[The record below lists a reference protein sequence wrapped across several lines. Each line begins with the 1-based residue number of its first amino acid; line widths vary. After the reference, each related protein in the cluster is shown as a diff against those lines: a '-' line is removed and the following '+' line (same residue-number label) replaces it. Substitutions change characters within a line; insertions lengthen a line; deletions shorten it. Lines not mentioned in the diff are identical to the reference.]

1 MAQSPESRKIRPPG
15 ALNAKLRKVPGVSA
29 EDLLAAA
36 EEEVGKLAA
45 SYTEWVEKD
54 VRRLSETLAA
64 AKSDAANRKKHL
76 EDLFLVAHDM
86 KGQGGS
92 FGYDLVTR
100 IGNSLCRFLEKA
112 DVADEAAF
120 DKAYRVMEAHVGA
133 LKVVVAQHVKGDG
146 GDIGR
151 QLVAGL
157 QKAVERCL
165 A

>member
-1 MAQSPESRKIRPPG
+1 MAESQDSRKIQPPDT
-15 ALNAKLRKVPGVSA
+15 LNSKVRKVSGINA

-45 SYTEWVEKD
+45 SYTEWVEQD
-54 VRRLSETLAA
+54 LRRLSEILVE
-64 AKSDAANRKKHL
+64 AKRDSASRKKLL

-92 FGYDLVTR
+92 FGYDLVTQ

-112 DVADEAAF
+112 DVSEEAAF
-120 DKAYRVMEAHVGA
+120 EKAYRVMEAHVDA
-133 LKVVVAQHVKGDG
+133 LGVVIKQHVRGDG
-146 GDIGR
+146 GDVGR

-157 QKAVERCL
+157 QKAAARCL